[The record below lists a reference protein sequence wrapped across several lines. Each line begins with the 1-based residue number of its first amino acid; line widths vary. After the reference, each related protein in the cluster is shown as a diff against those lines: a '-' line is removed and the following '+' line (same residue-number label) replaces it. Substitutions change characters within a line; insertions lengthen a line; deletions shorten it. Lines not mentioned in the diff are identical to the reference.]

1 MTMFSAEDQQNIL
14 KFVKKDVTDGMNRSK
29 LAKTDLNKK
38 ENILNPKKIDVGF
51 TSSIIIETLEK
62 DKKGFADVTTSILRR
77 VSNVPQSNGRESV

>member
-1 MTMFSAEDQQNIL
+1 MTMFKAKDQQNIL
-14 KFVKKDVTDGMNRSK
+14 KTVMRKFVKKYVIDGVNRPK

-62 DKKGFADVTTSILRR
+62 DKQGFADVTTSILRR
-77 VSNVPQSNGRESV
+77 VSNVP